1 MDKDD
6 EEEGQNQFPPGWD
19 EARVRRVID
28 YYDAQT
34 EEEALAEDEAVFS
47 GRHHT
52 LMEVPADLVPTIRE
66 LIAKHVQLEDSEV
79 R

>member
-1 MDKDD
+1 MKKKV
-6 EEEGQNQFPPGWD
+6 ENQFPPGWD
-19 EARVRRVID
+19 EARVGSVID
-28 YYDAQT
+28 YYEAQT
-34 EEEALAEDEAVFS
+34 DEEALTEDEAVFS

-66 LIAKHVQLEDSEV
+66 LIAKHEQQEENEA